1 MTDLQLLIVVV
12 LIFGT
17 SMTYWAWS
25 ISDTL
30 MDIKRI
36 LLELRT
42 LQEHAVV
49 KAREAD
55 KELRYFG
62 EVPL

>member
-1 MTDLQLLIVVV
+1 VTHLQLMIIVV

-17 SMTYWAWS
+17 AMTYWGWA

-42 LQEHAVV
+42 LQER
-49 KAREAD
+49 K
-55 KELRYFG
+55 
-62 EVPL
+62 P